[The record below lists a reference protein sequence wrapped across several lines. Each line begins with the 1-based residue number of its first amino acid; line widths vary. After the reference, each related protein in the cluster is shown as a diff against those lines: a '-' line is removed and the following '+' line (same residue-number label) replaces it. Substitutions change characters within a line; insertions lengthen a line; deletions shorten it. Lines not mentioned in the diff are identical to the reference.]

1 MFNTGIKPLDEK
13 GPPNTKKENQT
24 KCKNKPE
31 HTHTCAQ
38 IPAECQDK
46 EKGKKLQSKSGK
58 NRNLVKNK
66 HQENQMLEGKKAM
79 SSIKNYIATL
89 VFN

>member
-46 EKGKKLQSKSGK
+46 EKGKKL
-58 NRNLVKNK
+58 
-66 HQENQMLEGKKAM
+66 
-79 SSIKNYIATL
+79 
-89 VFN
+89 